1 MPKSQNFIL
10 CNLHK
15 VRSGYFT
22 ILIWAYNVCFIVRIY
37 NWDLVSNK
45 KLKRLFCHSAGCPR
59 SVLLSPP
66 PSMPTPIITH
76 TRNGSMQVQ
85 RVSLL
90 PLMMTLAQIWEAS
103 TKIGLMNLKF
113 KMGPKTHSYI

>member
-15 VRSGYFT
+15 VRSGCFT

-45 KLKRLFCHSAGCPR
+45 KLKRLFCHSARCPQ

-66 PSMPTPIITH
+66 PSMPTPIITY
-76 TRNGSMQVQ
+76 TMNGSMQVQ

-113 KMGPKTHSYI
+113 KM